1 MNALLNRALMTL
13 KAMNAEYKVI
23 LPDGTQFGDLE
34 VQVKPERKKKRPC
47 KYPRG
52 TMQNYVRE
60 FMKDM
65 AVGDLVEVPVGE
77 FLITEVQTAVCNFS
91 LFEWGKGCLTTAQNA
106 EKNVIEAMRVQ

>member
-34 VQVKPERKKKRPC
+34 VQVKPEPKKKRPC

-52 TMQNYVRE
+52 TLNNYVRD

-65 AVGDLVEVPVGE
+65 IVGDLVEIPVGE
-77 FLITEVQTAVCNFS
+77 FLITEVQTAACNYS
-91 LFEWGKGCLTTAQNA
+91 LTEWGKGCLTTAQNA
-106 EKNVIEAMRVQ
+106 DKSAIEAMRLK